1 MKATDALKHAVLQRT
16 DELEADGYHQSIM
29 NIMYEQWQK
38 EDAKS
43 YNDILNWFETTY
55 GSLAK
60 FAVLIGKYNQ
70 QVCNGGHIQYFHN
83 GYADG
88 EGGFMSDHDPS
99 SPLHS
104 ELISLY
110 DKAAIGDDY
119 LIHEVYSIL
128 QDFEIELDEDK
139 EIENLSYL
147 NDLDRRYFHVTDPFM
162 NRLEHYFEMKIQET
176 DDEQL

>member
-1 MKATDALKHAVLQRT
+1 MKATEVLKQAVLRRT
-16 DELEADGYHQSIM
+16 DEIDTDGYHQSIM

-38 EDAKS
+38 EDAMS
-43 YNDILNWFETTY
+43 YSDILNWFETNY

-99 SPLHS
+99 SPFHS

-110 DKAAIGDDY
+110 RRADIGDND
-119 LIHEVYSIL
+119 LLHEVYSIL
-128 QDFEIELDEDK
+128 V
-139 EIENLSYL
+139 
-147 NDLDRRYFHVTDPFM
+147 DL
-162 NRLEHYFEMKIQET
+162 
-176 DDEQL
+176 

>member
-1 MKATDALKHAVLQRT
+1 MKATDALKYAVLQRS

-38 EDAKS
+38 EDAMS

-88 EGGFMSDHDPS
+88 KGGFMSDHDPS
-99 SPLHS
+99 IPLHK
-104 ELISLY
+104 ELIKLFM
-110 DKAAIGDDY
+110 KTNLDDDISQQV
-119 LIHEVYSIL
+119 LRIL
-128 QDFEIELDEDK
+128 KCFEIELDEEEELED
-139 EIENLSYL
+139 LSYL
-147 NDLDRRYFHVTDPFM
+147 STLDSRSYQINDAFMNILERYF
-162 NRLEHYFEMKIQET
+162 ESKIM
-176 DDEQL
+176 EQFNEDH